1 MNKPEKMEKLKR
13 EYENIEISSKLDSY
27 IQEGILKGR
36 KEMENKKISQ
46 TKRNLLALCASIT
59 IVFGGL
65 TVGVNLSPTFA
76 QGFENIPVLG
86 KVVEVLRFVDGR
98 ASGGEITD
106 GTDISEIG
114 VISNEESETLI
125 IRFNQGDEAQ
135 SLAGAYTITYSENPY
150 VMTFEVAGA
159 RMISALEDIQSIKGS
174 KFVDDVYTLITLDD
188 SMIRFNVVFN
198 TPVIYE
204 VTELKNPAS
213 LVVTL
218 SEDYSSHSFRGY
230 SVRTLSY
237 EKGEGFGIL
246 EESIMFFEET
256 KGYRVLK
263 DSEGLFY
270 IEFAQVATE
279 EEGMRLREE
288 LEELTGLTVE
298 IEKLN

>member
-1 MNKPEKMEKLKR
+1 MDNSKKIEKLKN
-13 EYENIEISSKLDSY
+13 EYQNLETSSKLDRY
-27 IQEGILKGR
+27 IQEGLLKGK
-36 KEMENKKISQ
+36 KEMKSKKNSE

-59 IVFGGL
+59 LAFGGL
-65 TVGVNLSPTFA
+65 TAGVNLSPTFA

-86 KVVEVLRFVDGR
+86 KVVELLRFVDGR

-106 GTDISEIG
+106 GTDIREIG
-114 VISNEESETLI
+114 VISNETSDKLI

-159 RMISALEDIQSIKGS
+159 RMISAMDDIQSIKES

-204 VTELKNPAS
+204 VTEMKEPAS

-218 SEDYSSHSFRGY
+218 SEDSLLNSFEGY

-237 EKGEGFGIL
+237 EKNEGFGIL
-246 EESIMFFEET
+246 EESIMFFQET

-263 DSEGLFY
+263 DSADLFY
-270 IEFAQVATE
+270 IEFAQVKTK
-279 EEGMRLREE
+279 EEGVRLREE
-288 LEELTGLTVE
+288 LEELTGLKVE
-298 IEKLN
+298 VEKLN